1 MWRFDPE
8 LERRK
13 PQARQAEQFLHL
25 RALLS
30 RAMSEAPGW
39 QARLAG
45 VDVDGIA
52 GPDDLARLPL
62 LRKSDLP
69 ALQQADPPFGGLT
82 LSMPGRLARLY
93 LSPGPIADPEGSG
106 PDWWAAARAFHALGL
121 KQGDVVHN
129 AFSYHLTPA
138 GTLFESGAHALGCAV
153 IPAGTASAE
162 GQLDAMARFRPTAYC
177 GTPDFLK
184 ILIDKAAETGRDIGF
199 LTRAL
204 VSGAA
209 LPPSL
214 RAALEGHGLTVRQAF
229 GTADLGIVAHET
241 GAPEDGMVVGEE
253 VIVEIVAPGTGD
265 PLPDGEVGELVVT
278 RLNADYPLFRFAT
291 GDLSAFMTEPATD
304 GRTNRRIRGWMGRAD
319 QATKVRG
326 MFVRPEQIAEIAR
339 RHPELSRLRLVVT
352 RRDERDEMR
361 LMAECADASIGG
373 ALDETLAGIT
383 KLKGTVSIVSP
394 GSLPQD
400 GKVISDERG

>member
-8 LERRK
+8 LEKRR
-13 PQARQAEQFLHL
+13 PEIRQAEQFLHL
-25 RALLS
+25 RSLLS
-30 RAMSEAPGW
+30 RAMAEAPGW
-39 QARLAG
+39 RQRLAG
-45 VDVDGIA
+45 VDVEGIA
-52 GPDDLARLPL
+52 GRQDLARLPL

-82 LSMPGRLARLY
+82 LSTPGRLARLY

-121 KQGDVVHN
+121 KEGDVVHN

-153 IPAGTASAE
+153 IPAGTGGTE
-162 GQLDAMARFRPTAYC
+162 GQLDAMMRFRPTAYC

-199 LTRAL
+199 LSRAL

-253 VIVEIVAPGTGD
+253 VIVEIVAPGTGA

-291 GDLSAFMTEPATD
+291 GDLSAFMAEPVAD
-304 GRTNRRIRGWMGRAD
+304 GRTNYRIRGWMGRAD

-326 MFVRPEQIAEIAR
+326 MFVRPEQIVEIGR
-339 RHPELSRLRLVVT
+339 RHPALKRLRLVVT
-352 RRDERDEMR
+352 RADERDDMR
-361 LMAECADASIGG
+361 LMAESPEPGLEG
-373 ALDETLAGIT
+373 VLGETLADVT
-383 KLKGTVSIVSP
+383 KLKGTVTIVAP
-394 GSLPQD
+394 GTLPQD

>member
-8 LERRK
+8 LERRR
-13 PQARQAEQFLHL
+13 PEIRQAEQFLHL

-30 RAMSEAPGW
+30 RASAEAPGW
-39 QARLAG
+39 RRRLAG
-45 VDVDGIA
+45 IDVDGIA
-52 GPDDLARLPL
+52 GPQDLANLPL

-106 PDWWAAARAFHALGL
+106 PDWWGAARAFHALGL
-121 KQGDVVHN
+121 KPGDVVHN

-153 IPAGTASAE
+153 IPAGTGGTE

-184 ILIDKAAETGRDIGF
+184 ILIDKAGETGRDIRF

-214 RAALEGHGLTVRQAF
+214 RATLEGHGLTVRQAF

-253 VIVEIVAPGTGD
+253 VIVEIVAPGTGE

-291 GDLSAFMTEPATD
+291 GDLSAFMTEPVAD

-326 MFVRPEQIAEIAR
+326 MFVRPEQIAEIGR
-339 RHPELSRLRLVVT
+339 RHPGLKRLRLVVT
-352 RRDERDEMR
+352 RADERDEM
-361 LMAECADASIGG
+361 LLLAESADTAIDA
-373 ALDETLAGIT
+373 ALRDTLADVT
-383 KLKGTVSIVSP
+383 KLKGAVTVVAP
-394 GSLPQD
+394 GTLPRD